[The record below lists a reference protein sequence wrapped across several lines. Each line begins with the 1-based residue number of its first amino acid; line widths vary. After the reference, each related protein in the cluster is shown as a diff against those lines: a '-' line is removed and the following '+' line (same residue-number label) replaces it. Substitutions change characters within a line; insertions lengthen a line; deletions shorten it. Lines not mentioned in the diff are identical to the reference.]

1 MYGGTLL
8 KGGTI
13 MVEVGKSVDESSLN
27 NIIKMVEN
35 AQNSKTSIQSYADK
49 ISQIFVPGII
59 SLSVITWLVWIP
71 YSLLVI
77 I

>member
-1 MYGGTLL
+1 VYGGTLL

>member
-1 MYGGTLL
+1 
-8 KGGTI
+8 